1 MGQACRR
8 TFVVVVVVVVGGRPP
23 SPEEERRRRR
33 RRRLR
38 GRGGGGRARL
48 RGGQQCEGI
57 LVNKRFPGLSR
68 TGGGGGGGGG
78 RRPPSLPPSSSST
91 FVPWG
96 FVCPPGSGGLPRQT
110 KHTPGQLIFAAI
122 GSKFPAVL
130 SSFCTPPNKSAQN
143 FEHQIQILICCHQ
156 MWHLF

>member
-8 TFVVVVVVVVGGRPP
+8 TFVVVVGDVS

-38 GRGGGGRARL
+38 GRGGGGGGGGGGRARL

-68 TGGGGGGGGG
+68 AGGGGTS
-78 RRPPSLPPSSSST
+78 PSLPPSSSSS
-91 FVPWG
+91 FVSWG
-96 FVCPPGSGGLPRQT
+96 FVCPPGSGGRPAKLSIPQ
-110 KHTPGQLIFAAI
+110 
-122 GSKFPAVL
+122 GS
-130 SSFCTPPNKSAQN
+130 
-143 FEHQIQILICCHQ
+143 
-156 MWHLF
+156 